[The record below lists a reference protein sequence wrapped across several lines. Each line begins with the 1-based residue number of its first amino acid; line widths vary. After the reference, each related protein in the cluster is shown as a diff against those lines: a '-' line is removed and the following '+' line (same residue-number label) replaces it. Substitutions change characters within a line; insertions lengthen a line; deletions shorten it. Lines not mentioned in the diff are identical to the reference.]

1 VDLRLTVAGVTGRVT
16 LLDTAAPRTC
26 RALWAALPITDR
38 AVQVKW
44 SGDAW
49 RTEGDF
55 DLGIADVENEGHVLG
70 AGDFIY
76 YPRMKKIG
84 LAYGTAEW
92 RHPDI
97 AFKLHVSVIG
107 KVSSDLAALVAASQR
122 VWLEG
127 VQPLHLARAEHG

>member
-1 VDLRLTVAGVTGRVT
+1 MNIRLTLAGVTAEIT
-16 LLDTAAPRTC
+16 LLDTLAPRTC
-26 RALWAALPITDR
+26 RALWAVLPITDR

-49 RTEGDF
+49 RTEGDY
-55 DLGIADVENEGHVLG
+55 DIGVTEVENEGRTLT

-84 LAYGTAEW
+84 VAYGQAEW

-97 AFKLHVSVIG
+97 SFQLHVSVVG
-107 KVSSDLAALVAASQR
+107 KVRTDLNAIVVASQQ
-122 VWLEG
+122 VWIEG
-127 VQPLHLARAEHG
+127 AQPLRLERVD